1 MTEILRT
8 PRSPWRYVDW
18 LGGQEEFD
26 EMFSKYPEEK
36 SEFERSIMCAG
47 IIDRVMVCFWGPP
60 ELFPAWVKKHY
71 PHLDSDWVDT
81 HYPHLDL
88 A

>member
-8 PRSPWRYVDW
+8 PPPTWRYVDW

-26 EMFSKYPEEK
+26 KMFSEYPEFK
-36 SEFERSIMCAG
+36 SVSERTIMCAD
-47 IIDRVMVCFWGPP
+47 IIDGVMVMFWNLP
-60 ELFPAWVKKHY
+60 EEFPAWVKKHY
-71 PHLDSDWVDT
+71 PHLDYDWVKEN
-81 HYPHLDL
+81 YPHLDL